1 MFVPR
6 RAARRII
13 NMTNQKMTRY
23 CHQNQKSATTAK
35 VQVPPPPSWSV
46 AELRLT
52 SSTKNEDDKI
62 SNHELAILARRCLID
77 IRRLSPERRE
87 KLRTHVCGIMRCAS
101 VLLDSRHFDNIANT
115 DNNNEQS
122 SSNST
127 NSSLTDEQIYDAPR
141 GLTQMPTRNDT
152 NTNNDDIDRWKK
164 NDSSESTA
172 ILQSNSVQS
181 KMVKLDDGQTYFS
194 VVTNVTNKS
203 NA

>member
-13 NMTNQKMTRY
+13 NMTNQKMIRY
-23 CHQNQKSATTAK
+23 FHQKSATIAAK

-46 AELRLT
+46 TELRLT
-52 SSTKNEDDKI
+52 SSTNENDKI

-87 KLRTHVCGIMRCAS
+87 KLRTHVGGIVRCAS

-115 DNNNEQS
+115 DNNDQS
-122 SSNST
+122 SSNNST

-141 GLTQMPTRNDT
+141 GLTQMPTRNDA
-152 NTNNDDIDRWKK
+152 NTNNDDIDEWKK

-181 KMVKLDDGQTYFS
+181 KMVKLDDSHIYFS

-203 NA
+203 SD

>member
-6 RAARRII
+6 RAARRMI
-13 NMTNQKMTRY
+13 NMTNQKMTIY
-23 CHQNQKSATTAK
+23 CHQNQKSATIAAK

-46 AELRLT
+46 TELRLT
-52 SSTKNEDDKI
+52 SSTNENDKI

-87 KLRTHVCGIMRCAS
+87 KLRTHVGGIVRCAS

-115 DNNNEQS
+115 DNNDQS

-141 GLTQMPTRNDT
+141 GLTQMPTRNDA
-152 NTNNDDIDRWKK
+152 NTNNDDIDEWKK

-181 KMVKLDDGQTYFS
+181 KMVKLDDSHIYFS

-203 NA
+203 SD